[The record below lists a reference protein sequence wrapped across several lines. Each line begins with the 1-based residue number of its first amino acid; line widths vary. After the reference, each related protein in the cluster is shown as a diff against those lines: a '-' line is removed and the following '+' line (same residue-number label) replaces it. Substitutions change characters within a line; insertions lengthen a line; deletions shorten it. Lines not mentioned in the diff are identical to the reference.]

1 MTGSV
6 IINGKLVELSATLG
20 AMLRYK
26 EQFGEEYN
34 DDITELSKLKE
45 QDDEEKYL
53 SELALIGFKLLWAMA
68 KTADG
73 SIPPPDIWAE
83 EFKDTDI
90 APIMLEAISLYA
102 ASLGEQEEQQETQK
116 TNDKFTTEGLVA
128 LCALYGIGIS
138 ELDRLSVD
146 MLLKI
151 MNEMAELRK
160 PPEDN
165 NDGGI
170 RKATPKDIEMF
181 FG

>member
-1 MTGSV
+1 MIGSV
-6 IINGKLVELSATLG
+6 TINGKPLELSATLG

-45 QDDEEKYL
+45 QD
-53 SELALIGFKLLWAMA
+53 SEDDYISKLALVGFKLIWAMS
-68 KTADG
+68 KTAD
-73 SIPPPDIWAE
+73 STIPPPDIWAE
-83 EFKDTDI
+83 EFENIDI
-90 APIMLEAISLYA
+90 APIMLKAISLYA
-102 ASLGEQEEQQETQK
+102 DSLGEQKEAQEDPQA
-116 TNDKFTTEGLVA
+116 NDKFTTEGLVA
-128 LCALYGIGIS
+128 LCAMYGIGIS

-151 MNEMAELRK
+151 MNEMAELKK

-165 NDGGI
+165 KGGGI